1 MFLHFSFLAAKL
13 LFTRGICIP
22 SCVQMHCIDNTF
34 TLYIDL
40 LTKGELVMNE
50 IEKIL
55 NIEQKEKNDKFY
67 KISKLFREVGFNI
80 VTSVNGI
87 SFVNDTTDIKA
98 SFYVDDTLS
107 YQGYITSDLDRHINY
122 SISGSDKNVVKAA
135 DDFIDAFMRYIP

>member
-1 MFLHFSFLAAKL
+1 
-13 LFTRGICIP
+13 
-22 SCVQMHCIDNTF
+22 
-34 TLYIDL
+34 
-40 LTKGELVMNE
+40 MNE

-107 YQGYITSDLDRHINY
+107 YQGYITSDQDRHINY

-135 DDFIDAFMRYIP
+135 DDFIDAFLRYIP

>member
-1 MFLHFSFLAAKL
+1 
-13 LFTRGICIP
+13 
-22 SCVQMHCIDNTF
+22 
-34 TLYIDL
+34 
-40 LTKGELVMNE
+40 MNE

-55 NIEQKEKNDKFY
+55 TIEQKEKNDKFY

-135 DDFIDAFMRYIP
+135 DDFIDAFLRYIP

>member
-1 MFLHFSFLAAKL
+1 
-13 LFTRGICIP
+13 
-22 SCVQMHCIDNTF
+22 
-34 TLYIDL
+34 
-40 LTKGELVMNE
+40 MNE

-107 YQGYITSDLDRHINY
+107 YQGYITSDMDRHINY

-135 DDFIDAFMRYIP
+135 DDFIDAFLRYIP